1 MFRVIFYLIV
11 TVFLITIVRGVL
23 GIVLRGFADLVN
35 PKQPSRSSGDAR
47 GAVQLD
53 GELKKDPVCGTYV
66 SAAVSIKQ
74 SFKGETLYF
83 CSPQCRDKYA
93 AR

>member
-11 TVFLITIVRGVL
+11 SVFLITIVRGFL
-23 GIVLRGFADLVN
+23 RIILRGFADLVR
-35 PKQPSRSSGDAR
+35 PQPARQGSGAR
-47 GAVQLD
+47 AEMPLH

-66 SAAVSIKQ
+66 SAAASIKESIQ
-74 SFKGETLYF
+74 GETLYF

>member
-1 MFRVIFYLIV
+1 MFRAIFYLIV
-11 TVFLITIVRGVL
+11 FVFLITVVRGVL
-23 GIVLRGFADLVN
+23 GVVFRGFADLVN
-35 PKQPSRSSGDAR
+35 PKRPSHATGAR
-47 GAVQLD
+47 AEMPLS

-66 SAAVSIKQ
+66 SAATSIRE

-83 CSPQCRDKYA
+83 CSSQCRDKYV

>member
-1 MFRVIFYLIV
+1 MFRFIFYLIV

-35 PKQPSRSSGDAR
+35 PKQTSPAR
-47 GAVQLD
+47 GARPEVPLS

-66 SAAVSIKQ
+66 SAAGSIKE

-83 CSPQCRDKYA
+83 CSTECRDKYA